1 MALFTFPRR
10 TDPADR
16 RSPTGLDGRDFLLL
30 IVATLGT
37 FSNYAPLLSVVSL
50 WSAEGGSGHGG
61 VGAATGVTMATTVG
75 IQLVMSRLLRRYGLR
90 RILAAGALLLGL
102 PTFAY
107 PVSSGLEWVLA
118 VSAVRGVGFGMVA
131 VAGSA
136 LVAELVPPG
145 QRGRAVGRYG
155 IAVGLP
161 QVVCLPAG
169 VWCAQQFGF
178 TAVFVVTGAASVL
191 AAPLAGLMSGRRAE
205 EQEEGHAADEAASSG
220 RERPGQGGTS
230 RPEGGLRPLAG
241 PWTMLIVSACALGGM
256 TSFLPLAL
264 EGDAAAPTAL
274 FVLSAAVIAGRWV
287 AGRPPSRPIRYIFM
301 LSVSGPRRR
310 VPGRRMHRLSVLPP
324 SPCASVPSRTRE
336 LGPARPGGRRGR
348 AIATGTHRSR
358 RRHTRAS
365 PWIAPAASAT
375 MAASTRPEPIAA
387 CARWYTDEDPA
398 RRRSDGSSTS
408 ATRSSFRRV
417 AQLPQVWQDRSP
429 AVGLSVWPDV
439 RRPSAGAGPWPVRP
453 APVRSQS
460 NRVATRLPALRDAP
474 ALSPPPQ
481 SGRRGNA
488 KRIARSCP

>member
-16 RSPTGLDGRDFLLL
+16 RSPTGLEGRDFVLL

-205 EQEEGHAADEAASSG
+205 ESEEEHAANEAASS
-220 RERPGQGGTS
+220 ERGGTS

-274 FVLSAAVIAGRWV
+274 FVLSAAVIVGRWAAGSFSDRAGSGRLLVPGVLACALGTAGV
-287 AGRPPSRPIRYIFM
+287 AGAAAGLPAAA
-301 LSVSGPRRR
+301 
-310 VPGRRMHRLSVLPP
+310 VL
-324 SPCASVPSRTRE
+324 ASVAAGLYG
-336 LGPARPGGRRGR
+336 LGFGALQNDTLVMMFRRAGPQGHGMASTAWNMAYDAGTGAGAVVVGVASQVVGVDGAFAAAAALIGLVGPLARLERGHER
-348 AIATGTHRSR
+348 AHRAT
-358 RRHTRAS
+358 
-365 PWIAPAASAT
+365 PAPAGET
-375 MAASTRPEPIAA
+375 
-387 CARWYTDEDPA
+387 C
-398 RRRSDGSSTS
+398 
-408 ATRSSFRRV
+408 
-417 AQLPQVWQDRSP
+417 
-429 AVGLSVWPDV
+429 
-439 RRPSAGAGPWPVRP
+439 
-453 APVRSQS
+453 
-460 NRVATRLPALRDAP
+460 
-474 ALSPPPQ
+474 
-481 SGRRGNA
+481 
-488 KRIARSCP
+488 

>member
-10 TDPADR
+10 TDPADP

-50 WSAEGGSGHGG
+50 WSAEGGRGHGG

-75 IQLVMSRLLRRYGLR
+75 IQLVMGRLLRRYGLR

-220 RERPGQGGTS
+220 AGAPRAGWYEPSRGG
-230 RPEGGLRPLAG
+230 
-241 PWTMLIVSACALGGM
+241 SA
-256 TSFLPLAL
+256 P
-264 EGDAAAPTAL
+264 
-274 FVLSAAVIAGRWV
+274 AGRAV
-287 AGRPPSRPIRYIFM
+287 DDAHRLRVSSLLGRPPPSQSPGGARSGAYRAGRARPSRRRSPAVGPSAYRLPGRSGTSSCCRSWAPPPCSRPPHASTVGSLR
-301 LSVSGPRRR
+301 
-310 VPGRRMHRLSVLPP
+310 

-336 LGPARPGGRRGR
+336 LGP
-348 AIATGTHRSR
+348 
-358 RRHTRAS
+358 
-365 PWIAPAASAT
+365 
-375 MAASTRPEPIAA
+375 
-387 CARWYTDEDPA
+387 
-398 RRRSDGSSTS
+398 GSSGWS
-408 ATRSSFRRV
+408 K
-417 AQLPQVWQDRSP
+417 
-429 AVGLSVWPDV
+429 
-439 RRPSAGAGPWPVRP
+439 GA
-453 APVRSQS
+453 S
-460 NRVATRLPALRDAP
+460 NRHWDAP
-474 ALSPPPQ
+474 EKTSSYTSVSMDRPRRIRHDGREHA
-481 SGRRGNA
+481 SGADRRL
-488 KRIARSCP
+488 REVVHR

>member
-10 TDPADR
+10 TDPADQ
-16 RSPTGLDGRDFLLL
+16 RSPTGLEGRDFLLL

-161 QVVCLPAG
+161 QVVCLPTG

-205 EQEEGHAADEAASSG
+205 EHEEEHAGNEAASS
-220 RERPGQGGTS
+220 GQGGTS

-274 FVLSAAVIAGRWV
+274 FVLSAAVILGRWAAGSFSDRAGSGRLLVPGVLACALGTAGV
-287 AGRPPSRPIRYIFM
+287 AGAAAGLPAAAV
-301 LSVSGPRRR
+301 LGSVAAGLYGLGFGALQNDTLVMMFRRAGPRGHGMASTAWNMAYDAGTGVGAVVVGVASQVVGVDGAFAAAAVLIGLVGPLARHER
-310 VPGRRMHRLSVLPP
+310 GHESAHR
-324 SPCASVPSRTRE
+324 
-336 LGPARPGGRRGR
+336 
-348 AIATGTHRSR
+348 AT
-358 RRHTRAS
+358 
-365 PWIAPAASAT
+365 PAPAGET
-375 MAASTRPEPIAA
+375 
-387 CARWYTDEDPA
+387 C
-398 RRRSDGSSTS
+398 
-408 ATRSSFRRV
+408 
-417 AQLPQVWQDRSP
+417 
-429 AVGLSVWPDV
+429 
-439 RRPSAGAGPWPVRP
+439 
-453 APVRSQS
+453 
-460 NRVATRLPALRDAP
+460 
-474 ALSPPPQ
+474 
-481 SGRRGNA
+481 
-488 KRIARSCP
+488 